1 MGWLR
6 KVGKKIGKGIKKAFM
21 KFGKFMGK
29 IGIVGQIAMM
39 FILPGIGAALFKGVT
54 GAFGAIVGTTGAQAA
69 TAASAAVTA
78 GTATAAQT
86 ALAGTVAA
94 GSAASAAVAAGAT
107 ATATQTAAIAAST
120 AAQAAAATGMAGSA
134 NAVIA
139 GAGKVLQYAGKAASM
154 PGKVF
159 KSVTNAVTNTIG
171 EFSKTALNKIPGVKN
186 MNFVKNLDA
195 SDHFFSSGIKG
206 TAGETSAFGRVGQA
220 IKAPFSETARASIT
234 ARQDMFKNQ
243 QKTLLD
249 AVGKVDVPS
258 VPSVEGSIPSETVIP
273 DVSSDIQNYT
283 DQFPEVKTKPY
294 ENIKVGSTDSIL
306 SKPVS
311 SNVDSFGDMLE
322 GFKTTDVTGEL
333 VPIQSQSTG
342 QIMYAPEGALEAFK
356 SDPSA
361 YSSATGGLDVSDLVA
376 KPYAKDPLSVTQQF
390 GKDIS
395 GIGTEARETVTG
407 KLSNLADPAKVVTAL
422 AKTAVGSYEDA
433 QYAESANE
441 RAPEVIDLGQSQDA
455 REFQAAD
462 QSFFQNSAIGAF
474 QVQNPNT
481 YTPQSS
487 WAQQQMLMLQQQQQQ
502 GVYA

>member
-6 KVGKKIGKGIKKAFM
+6 KTFKKIGKGIKKAFM

-29 IGIVGQIAMM
+29 IGVLGQVAML
-39 FILPGIGAALFKGVT
+39 FILPGIGAALMKGVT
-54 GAFGAIVGTTGAQAA
+54 GAFGAIVGQTGAQAA
-69 TAASAAVTA
+69 AAASTAVTA

-94 GSAASAAVAAGAT
+94 GSAAGAT
-107 ATATQTAAIAAST
+107 AAQVAAST

-134 NAVIA
+134 NALVA
-139 GAGKVLQYAGKAASM
+139 GAGKVLQYAGKAASI

-159 KSVTNAVTNTIG
+159 KSVTSAVTNTLG
-171 EFSKTALNKIPGVKN
+171 EFSKTALQKIPGVKN
-186 MNFVKNLDA
+186 LEFVKNLDA
-195 SDHFFSSGIKG
+195 ADNFFSSGVTG

-234 ARQDMFKNQ
+234 ARQELFKNQ

-249 AVGKVDVPS
+249 AVSKVE
-258 VPSVEGSIPSETVIP
+258 VPSVEGSISSEKVIP
-273 DVSSDIQNYT
+273 DVSSEIKNYTDQFPT

-342 QIMYAPEGALEAFK
+342 QIMYAPEGTLEAFK

-390 GKDIS
+390 GKDIAA
-395 GIGTEARETVTG
+395 IGTDAKDVVTG
-407 KLSNLADPAKVVTAL
+407 KLSNLADPAKAIPAL
-422 AKTAVGSYEDA
+422 AKTAVGSYQDA
-433 QYAESANE
+433 QYAARANE
-441 RAPEVIDLGQSQDA
+441 RAPEVIDLGQSQDF
-455 REFQAAD
+455 RDFQAAD
-462 QSFFQNSAIGAF
+462 QGFFQNSAIGPY
-474 QVQNPNT
+474 QLQNANT

-502 GVYA
+502 GVYS

>member
-6 KVGKKIGKGIKKAFM
+6 KTFKKIGKGIKKAFM

-29 IGIVGQIAMM
+29 IGVLGQVAML
-39 FILPGIGAALFKGVT
+39 FILPGIGAALMKGVT
-54 GAFGAIVGTTGAQAA
+54 GAFGAIVGQTGAQAVA
-69 TAASAAVTA
+69 AANTAIAA
-78 GTATAAQT
+78 GTQTAAQT
-86 ALAGTVAA
+86 ALAGTVSA
-94 GSAASAAVAAGAT
+94 GSAAGASAAA
-107 ATATQTAAIAAST
+107 QAASA
-120 AAQAAAATGMAGSA
+120 AAQAAAGTGMAGSA
-134 NAVIA
+134 NALIA
-139 GAGKVLQYAGKAASM
+139 GAGKVLQYAGKVASM

-159 KSVTNAVTNTIG
+159 SSVTNAVTNTIG
-171 EFSKTALNKIPGVKN
+171 EFSKTALQKIPGIKN

-195 SDHFFSSGIKG
+195 SDHFFSSGLKG

-234 ARQDMFKNQ
+234 ARQELFKNQ

-258 VPSVEGSIPSETVIP
+258 VPSVEGSIPSEKVIP
-273 DVSSDIQNYT
+273 DVSSEIQNYT
-283 DQFPEVKTKPY
+283 DQFPEVTKPY

-342 QIMYAPEGALEAFK
+342 QIMYAPEGTLEAFK

-390 GKDIS
+390 GKDIAA
-395 GIGTEARETVTG
+395 IGTDAKDVVTG
-407 KLSNLADPAKVVTAL
+407 KLSNLADPAKAIPAL
-422 AKTAVGSYEDA
+422 AKTAVGSYQDA
-433 QYAESANE
+433 QYAARANE
-441 RAPEVIDLGQSQDA
+441 RAPEVIDLGQSQDF
-455 REFQAAD
+455 RDFQAAD
-462 QSFFQNSAIGAF
+462 QGFFQNSAIGPY
-474 QVQNPNT
+474 QLQNANT

-502 GVYA
+502 GVYS

>member
-1 MGWLR
+1 MGWVR
-6 KVGKKIGKGIKKAFM
+6 KTFKKIGKGIKKAFM

-29 IGIVGQIAMM
+29 IGVLGQVAMM
-39 FILPGIGAALFKGVT
+39 FILPGIGAALMKGVT
-54 GAFGAIVGTTGAQAA
+54 GAFGAIVGQTGAQAA
-69 TAASAAVTA
+69 AAASTAVTA

-94 GSAASAAVAAGAT
+94 GSAAGAT
-107 ATATQTAAIAAST
+107 AAQVAAST

-134 NAVIA
+134 NALVA

-159 KSVTNAVTNTIG
+159 SSVTNAVTNTIG
-171 EFSKTALNKIPGVKN
+171 EFSKTALQKIPGIKN

-195 SDHFFSSGIKG
+195 SDHFFSSGLKG

-234 ARQDMFKNQ
+234 ARQELFKNQ

-258 VPSVEGSIPSETVIP
+258 VPSVEGSIPSEKVIP

-342 QIMYAPEGALEAFK
+342 QIMYAPEGTLEAFK

-390 GKDIS
+390 GKDIAA
-395 GIGTEARETVTG
+395 IGTDAKDVVTG
-407 KLSNLADPAKVVTAL
+407 KLSNLADPKKAIPAL

-433 QYAESANE
+433 QYAARANE
-441 RAPEVIDLGQSQDA
+441 RAPEVIDLGQSQDF
-455 REFQAAD
+455 RDFQAAD
-462 QSFFQNSAIGAF
+462 QGFFQNSAIGPY
-474 QVQNPNT
+474 QLQNANT

>member
-6 KVGKKIGKGIKKAFM
+6 KTFKKIGKGIKKAFM

-29 IGIVGQIAMM
+29 IGVLGQVAMM
-39 FILPGIGAALFKGVT
+39 FILPGIGAALMKGVT
-54 GAFGAIVGTTGAQAA
+54 GAFGAIVGQTGAQAA
-69 TAASAAVTA
+69 AAASTAVTA

-94 GSAASAAVAAGAT
+94 GSAAGAT
-107 ATATQTAAIAAST
+107 AAQVAAST

-134 NAVIA
+134 NALIA
-139 GAGKVLQYAGKAASM
+139 GAGKVLQYAGKVASM

-159 KSVTNAVTNTIG
+159 SSVTNAVTNTIG
-171 EFSKTALNKIPGVKN
+171 EFSKTALQKIPGIKN

-195 SDHFFSSGIKG
+195 SDHFFSSGLKG

-234 ARQDMFKNQ
+234 ARQELFKNQ

-249 AVGKVDVPS
+249 AVSKVE
-258 VPSVEGSIPSETVIP
+258 VPSVEGSISSEKVIP
-273 DVSSDIQNYT
+273 DVSSEIKNYT

-342 QIMYAPEGALEAFK
+342 QIMYAPEGTLEAFK

-390 GKDIS
+390 GKDIAA
-395 GIGTEARETVTG
+395 IGTDARATVTG
-407 KLSNLADPAKVVTAL
+407 KLSNLADPKKAITAL

-433 QYAESANE
+433 QYAARANE
-441 RAPEVIDLGQSQDA
+441 RVPEVIDLGQSQDF
-455 REFQAAD
+455 RDFQATD
-462 QSFFQNSAIGAF
+462 QGFFQNSAIGPY
-474 QVQNPNT
+474 QVQNANT

-502 GVYA
+502 GVYS

>member
-6 KVGKKIGKGIKKAFM
+6 KTVKKIGKGIKKAFM

-39 FILPGIGAALFKGVT
+39 FILPGIGAALLKGVT

-94 GSAASAAVAAGAT
+94 GSAVGATAAQVAAG
-107 ATATQTAAIAAST
+107 T
-120 AAQAAAATGMAGSA
+120 AAQTAAATGMLGSA
-134 NAVIA
+134 SAVVR
-139 GAGKVLQYAGKAASM
+139 GAGTVLQYAGKAASM

-249 AVGKVDVPS
+249 AVGKVDVADATKIN
-258 VPSVEGSIPSETVIP
+258 V
-273 DVSSDIQNYT
+273 
-283 DQFPEVKTKPY
+283 PEVESLTTA
-294 ENIKVGSTDSIL
+294 ENTRLSEIMETPLTETQTSRLDVIKKEAADSL
-306 SKPVS
+306 
-311 SNVDSFGDMLE
+311 
-322 GFKTTDVTGEL
+322 L
-333 VPIQSQSTG
+333 VPKPTAASVNTTVPTEQ
-342 QIMYAPEGALEAFK
+342 YAAL
-356 SDPSA
+356 
-361 YSSATGGLDVSDLVA
+361 GDVGNQFVEDIAGIGV
-376 KPYAKDPLSVTQQF
+376 KAKDKLSVKAAKLT
-390 GKDIS
+390 S
-395 GIGTEARETVTG
+395 PEAAITAGAE
-407 KLSNLADPAKVVTAL
+407 TAL
-422 AKTAVGSYEDA
+422 QTFSDA
-433 QYAESANE
+433 QYAESANRRE
-441 RAPEVIDLGQSQDA
+441 AEVINMDQSQDA

-462 QSFFQNSAIGAF
+462 QSFFQNSAIGPY
-474 QVQNPNT
+474 QVQNANT

>member
-6 KVGKKIGKGIKKAFM
+6 KSFKKIGKGIKKAFM

-29 IGIVGQIAMM
+29 IGVLGQVAMF

-94 GSAASAAVAAGAT
+94 GSAAGASAT
-107 ATATQTAAIAAST
+107 AVAAST

-134 NAVIA
+134 NALIA

-159 KSVTNAVTNTIG
+159 NSVTSAVTNTIG
-171 EFSKTALNKIPGVKN
+171 EFSKTALQKIPGVNN

-234 ARQDMFKNQ
+234 ARQKLHEDS
-243 QKTLLD
+243 LLK
-249 AVGKVDVPS
+249 AVKKVDTA
-258 VPSVEGSIPSETVIP
+258 SISSERQFP
-273 DVSSDIQNYT
+273 DIQAEIKKRT
-283 DQFPEVKTKPY
+283 DQFPKATEVKPY
-294 ENIKVGSTDSIL
+294 ENLNVGSSDSIL
-306 SKPVS
+306 SKPVNP
-311 SNVDSFGDMLE
+311 NVESFGDMID
-322 GFKTTDVTGEL
+322 GFKTTDVAGDL

-342 QIMYAPEGALEAFK
+342 QIMYAPEGTLEAFA

-361 YSSATGGLDVSDLVA
+361 YSSVTGGLDVSDLVA
-376 KPYAKDPLSVTQQF
+376 KPYAQDPLSITQQF
-390 GKDIS
+390 GKDIA
-395 GIGTEARETVTG
+395 GIGTKARETVSG
-407 KLSNLADPAKVVTAL
+407 KLSNLADPSQAVPAL
-422 AKTAVGSYEDA
+422 AKTALQTYGDA
-433 QYAESANE
+433 QYAASANARE
-441 RAPEVIDLGQSQDA
+441 PEVIDLGISEDPRQFLSQ
-455 REFQAAD
+455 D
-462 QSFFQNSAIGAF
+462 QSFFQNSSIGAF
-474 QVQNPNT
+474 QVQNADT

-487 WAQQQMLMLQQQQQQ
+487 WAQQQLLMLQQQQQQ
-502 GVYA
+502 GVYS

>member
-6 KVGKKIGKGIKKAFM
+6 KTVKKIGKGIKKAFM

-29 IGIVGQIAMM
+29 IGIVGQIAML

-54 GAFGAIVGTTGAQAA
+54 GAFGAIVGQTGAQAVAAANTAIAAGTQTAAQAALAGTVSAGSAVGA
-69 TAASAAVTA
+69 TAAQVAA
-78 GTATAAQT
+78 GTAAQT
-86 ALAGTVAA
+86 A
-94 GSAASAAVAAGAT
+94 
-107 ATATQTAAIAAST
+107 
-120 AAQAAAATGMAGSA
+120 AATGMLGSA
-134 NAVIA
+134 SAVVR
-139 GAGKVLQYAGKAASM
+139 GAGTVLQYAGKAASM

-195 SDHFFSSGIKG
+195 SDNFFSSGIEG

-249 AVGKVDVPS
+249 AVGKVDVADATKIN
-258 VPSVEGSIPSETVIP
+258 V
-273 DVSSDIQNYT
+273 
-283 DQFPEVKTKPY
+283 PEVESLTTA
-294 ENIKVGSTDSIL
+294 ENTRLSEIMETPLTETQTSRLDVIKQEAADSL
-306 SKPVS
+306 
-311 SNVDSFGDMLE
+311 
-322 GFKTTDVTGEL
+322 L
-333 VPIQSQSTG
+333 VPKPTAASVNTTVPTEQ
-342 QIMYAPEGALEAFK
+342 YAAL
-356 SDPSA
+356 
-361 YSSATGGLDVSDLVA
+361 GDVGN
-376 KPYAKDPLSVTQQF
+376 QF
-390 GKDIS
+390 VEDIA

-407 KLSNLADPAKVVTAL
+407 KLSNLADPAKVVPAL
-422 AKTAVGSYEDA
+422 AKTAIGSYEDV
-433 QYAESANE
+433 QYAARANE

-462 QSFFQNSAIGAF
+462 QSFFQNSAIGPY
-474 QVQNPNT
+474 QVQNANT

>member
-1 MGWLR
+1 MGFLR
-6 KVGKKIGKGIKKAFM
+6 KTFKKIGKGIKKAFM

-29 IGIVGQIAMM
+29 IGVLGQVAMM
-39 FILPGIGAALFKGVT
+39 FILPGIGAALMKGVT
-54 GAFGAIVGTTGAQAA
+54 GAFGAIVGQTGAQAV
-69 TAASAAVTA
+69 AAANSAIAA
-78 GTATAAQT
+78 GTQTAAQT
-86 ALAGTVAA
+86 ALVGTVSA
-94 GSAASAAVAAGAT
+94 GSAAGASAAAQAAGA
-107 ATATQTAAIAAST
+107 

-134 NAVIA
+134 NALVA

-159 KSVTNAVTNTIG
+159 SSVTNAVTNTIG
-171 EFSKTALNKIPGVKN
+171 EFSKTALQKIPGIKN

-195 SDHFFSSGIKG
+195 SDHFFSSGLKG

-234 ARQDMFKNQ
+234 ARQELFKNQ

-249 AVGKVDVPS
+249 AVSKVE
-258 VPSVEGSIPSETVIP
+258 VPSVEGSIPSEKVIP

-342 QIMYAPEGALEAFK
+342 QIMYAPEGTLEAFK

-390 GKDIS
+390 GKDIAA
-395 GIGTEARETVTG
+395 IGTDAKDFATG
-407 KLSNLADPAKVVTAL
+407 KLSNLADPAKVVPAL

-433 QYAESANE
+433 QYAARANE
-441 RAPEVIDLGQSQDA
+441 RAPEVIDLGISEDPRQFLSQD
-455 REFQAAD
+455 QG
-462 QSFFQNSAIGAF
+462 FFQNSAIGPY
-474 QVQNPNT
+474 QLQNANT

-502 GVYA
+502 GVYS

>member
-54 GAFGAIVGTTGAQAA
+54 GAFGAIVGQTGAQAA
-69 TAASAAVTA
+69 AAASTAVTA

-94 GSAASAAVAAGAT
+94 GSAAGAT
-107 ATATQTAAIAAST
+107 AAQVAAST

-134 NAVIA
+134 NALIA
-139 GAGKVLQYAGKAASM
+139 GAGKVLQYAGKVASM

-159 KSVTNAVTNTIG
+159 SSVTNAVTNTIG
-171 EFSKTALNKIPGVKN
+171 EFSKTALQKIPGIKN

-195 SDHFFSSGIKG
+195 SDHFFSSGLKG

-234 ARQDMFKNQ
+234 ARQELFKNQ

-258 VPSVEGSIPSETVIP
+258 VPSVEGSIPSEKVIP

-342 QIMYAPEGALEAFK
+342 QIMYAPEGTLEAFK

-390 GKDIS
+390 GKDIAA
-395 GIGTEARETVTG
+395 IGTDARATVTG
-407 KLSNLADPAKVVTAL
+407 KLSNLADPAKVVPAL

-433 QYAESANE
+433 QYAESVNRREA
-441 RAPEVIDLGQSQDA
+441 EVIDMGISEDPRQFLSQ
-455 REFQAAD
+455 D

>member
-6 KVGKKIGKGIKKAFM
+6 KTFKKIGKGIKKAFM

-29 IGIVGQIAMM
+29 IGVLGQVAMM
-39 FILPGIGAALFKGVT
+39 FILPGIGAALMKGVT
-54 GAFGAIVGTTGAQAA
+54 GAFGAIVGQTGAQAA
-69 TAASAAVTA
+69 AAASTAVTA

-94 GSAASAAVAAGAT
+94 GSAAGAT
-107 ATATQTAAIAAST
+107 AAQVAAST

-134 NAVIA
+134 NALIA
-139 GAGKVLQYAGKAASM
+139 GAGKVLQYAGKVASM

-159 KSVTNAVTNTIG
+159 SSVTNAVTNTIG
-171 EFSKTALNKIPGVKN
+171 EFSKTALQKIPGIKN

-195 SDHFFSSGIKG
+195 SDHFFSSGLKE

-234 ARQDMFKNQ
+234 ARQELFKNQ

-249 AVGKVDVPS
+249 AVGKVE
-258 VPSVEGSIPSETVIP
+258 VPSVEGSISSEKVIP
-273 DVSSDIQNYT
+273 DVSSEIQNYT
-283 DQFPEVKTKPY
+283 DQFPEVTKPY

-342 QIMYAPEGALEAFK
+342 QIMYAPEGTLEAFK

-390 GKDIS
+390 GKDIAA
-395 GIGTEARETVTG
+395 IGTDARATVTG
-407 KLSNLADPAKVVTAL
+407 KLSNLADPAKVVPAL

-433 QYAESANE
+433 QYAARANE
-441 RAPEVIDLGQSQDA
+441 RVPEVIDLGQSQDF
-455 REFQAAD
+455 RDFQASD
-462 QSFFQNSAIGAF
+462 QGFFQNSAIGPY
-474 QVQNPNT
+474 QLQNANT

-502 GVYA
+502 GVYS